1 MTNNRVIEQIKERID
16 IVEFISEHV
25 RLRKTGRSFVGFC
38 PFHANTNTPAFT
50 VYPDSQSYHCFGCKA
65 SGTVFDFVMRQQG
78 IEFREA
84 LEQLAQRTG
93 IELVAR
99 TAQDEVRDHLRE
111 RLVEIN
117 NAAARYFQHMLSKS
131 ALGADARAYVAK
143 RHINDWAIEAFQLGY
158 SPDERSKLFD
168 YLTVKQGY
176 TPEEVVAA
184 GLAIQRDDGSHY
196 DRFRGRVM
204 FPIRNPKGQIIAFGG

>member
-1 MTNNRVIEQIKERID
+1 
-16 IVEFISEHV
+16 
-25 RLRKTGRSFVGFC
+25 
-38 PFHANTNTPAFT
+38 
-50 VYPDSQSYHCFGCKA
+50 
-65 SGTVFDFVMRQQG
+65 
-78 IEFREA
+78 
-84 LEQLAQRTG
+84 
-93 IELVAR
+93 
-99 TAQDEVRDHLRE
+99 VRDHLRE

-131 ALGADARAYVAK
+131 ALGADARAYVTK

-158 SPDERSKLFD
+158 SLDERSKLFD

-204 FPIRNPKGQIIAFGG
+204 FPIRNPKGQIIAFGGRAMGDAQPKYLNSPQTLLFDKSSVLYGMDLARDAIRQLDNVVIVEGYIDVIALHQHGFQNVVAPLGTALTAEHVHQKTHPKNPPRT